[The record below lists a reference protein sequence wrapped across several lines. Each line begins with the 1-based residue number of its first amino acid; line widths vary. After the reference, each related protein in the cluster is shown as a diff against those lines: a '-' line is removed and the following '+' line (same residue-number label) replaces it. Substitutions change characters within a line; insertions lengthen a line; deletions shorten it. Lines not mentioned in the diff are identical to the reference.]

1 VNDYE
6 DPDFAS
12 LDTYIRTQ
20 LAAAAE
26 TYVSKVDLRTKLA
39 EMLKAGKDNEHTDRP
54 ETPTDA

>member
-6 DPDFAS
+6 DPDFAA

-26 TYVSKVDLRTKLA
+26 TYASRVDLHTKLA
-39 EMLKAGKDNEHTDRP
+39 EILKAGEDNGHTDRAA
-54 ETPTDA
+54 TSD